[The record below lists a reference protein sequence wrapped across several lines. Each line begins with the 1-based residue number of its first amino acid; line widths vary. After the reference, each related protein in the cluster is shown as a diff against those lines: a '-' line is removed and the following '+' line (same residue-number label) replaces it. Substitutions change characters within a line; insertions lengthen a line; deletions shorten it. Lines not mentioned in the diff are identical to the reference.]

1 MYNCHYQ
8 LRPVKACRILRR
20 PMADEGRAM
29 EDGLTEGGA
38 MVLIF
43 AGVYVALVFNA
54 GKFAAS
60 RGRDELGR
68 QLRTIAISSVMF
80 AMLGGLAGMLVV
92 YAIGDAT
99 LYSWSRVG
107 AVIGWAYG
115 VYKGWV
121 DPLKS

>member
-1 MYNCHYQ
+1 
-8 LRPVKACRILRR
+8 
-20 PMADEGRAM
+20 M